1 MTHFILPKLKPQV
14 STLNVNNCCYEFR
27 CVCGSRYIGET
38 KLMLE
43 TRASQHRTDQKSKI
57 ANHIQYCREYN
68 LALADYGEEISG
80 NRTNSNS
87 RPSWNIPR
95 NFHLQHYSVLGKNYK
110 NVFHRKTSEG
120 IFINTQNPD
129 LNCQVYHK
137 RTSLFC
143 NHFASFGRASDRGI
157 TWGPTNVFACQNL
170 QKFENLHFLTAT
182 ENSPFNLKMII
193 NRNRSLRLHWKDFE
207 YEKEMSKR

>member
-1 MTHFILPKLKPQV
+1 MTHYFPELKVFISFKTLDMTHLILPKLKPQV
-14 STLNVNNCCYEFR
+14 ATLNVNNCCYEFK
-27 CVCGSRYIGET
+27 CPCGSRYIGET

-57 ANHIQYCREYN
+57 CNHIQYCREYN
-68 LALADYGEEISG
+68 VALADYGEQLS
-80 NRTNSNS
+80 NDRTNTNA

-95 NFHLQHYSVLGKNYK
+95 NFHLQHYTVLGKNYK

-120 IFINTQNPD
+120 IFINTGNPD
-129 LNCQVYHK
+129 LNCQVFHK

-157 TWGPTNVFACQNL
+157 T
-170 QKFENLHFLTAT
+170 
-182 ENSPFNLKMII
+182 
-193 NRNRSLRLHWKDFE
+193 
-207 YEKEMSKR
+207 

>member
-1 MTHFILPKLKPQV
+1 MVKKYLVTVQTQTPDQAGTF
-14 STLNVNNCCYEFR
+14 
-27 CVCGSRYIGET
+27 
-38 KLMLE
+38 LE
-43 TRASQHRTDQKSKI
+43 TFIYSITQ
-57 ANHIQYCREYN
+57 
-68 LALADYGEEISG
+68 
-80 NRTNSNS
+80 
-87 RPSWNIPR
+87 SWE
-95 NFHLQHYSVLGKNYK
+95 KNYK
-110 NVFHRKTSEG
+110 NVFHWKTSEE

-170 QKFENLHFLTAT
+170 QKFRECAQKLHFLTAT
-182 ENSPFNLKMII
+182 KNSPFNLKMII

-207 YEKEMSKR
+207 YEKEMSTRETKSLIPMRTSAKSVPRKKRTAATPFQLELSGPS